1 MEYEVSVPSPFDPQS
16 VIGGFS
22 LQGSKTSDRSSWRP
36 KPKAVRSQNQ
46 TGHDSRIGTADI
58 RMPFGK
64 QPPPTPR
71 CRPENGSSAA
81 TSKPE

>member
-64 QPPPTPR
+64 QPPPH
-71 CRPENGSSAA
+71 A
-81 TSKPE
+81 